1 MLDHPNK
8 NGHSN
13 GYGNGGLVVEDT
25 KNLMVKLSRS
35 RK

>member
-1 MLDHPNK
+1 MLDYTNK

-25 KNLMVKLSRS
+25 KNLTF
-35 RK
+35 